1 MTGIVRPVQR
11 PLVSPAALLA
21 LGGGACVALSLPPW
35 GFWPLAF
42 AGIAAFEVALGE
54 QARRGQR
61 ARRGWLFGAGWLYMG
76 MGWMWFLTAPGYLLA
91 AAMFAGLHAAAA
103 ALAPTGPWRA
113 VGRPLAHTAA
123 ESVRLFVPFGG
134 VPLATLPI
142 GQAGGPLLGV
152 VRVGG
157 VILLTWVVFQIGF
170 ALAGVISSVAQRAA
184 NPRPSVAP
192 HGLVGLAV
200 VLLVVVVAA
209 IAPDGRSFS
218 DGPAPTLTVAAVQ
231 GGGLQGT
238 RAIYTDSREVVERH
252 LAASATITPG
262 SVDLVVWPEN
272 VVDVPTFAESME
284 IGEITAEAGRIG
296 APFAVG
302 ITEDTTIG
310 GVRGFLNAQVVVD
323 IDGSV
328 ISRYDKVRRVPFGE
342 YMPLR
347 AVLDAL
353 GAPTDQVPRDA
364 VAGTGPAVLTLPDGS
379 KVATVI
385 SWEVFFGGRARD
397 GVSNGGSWI
406 ANPTNGSSYTGTV
419 LQGQQVAS
427 SRLRAVENGRW
438 VVQASPTGF
447 SAFITPNGDVRQR
460 TGVSEQRVII
470 DTITLADGRTWY
482 SRTGDLPWLLGVI
495 LALAAVLVVPPRLT
509 RRAE

>member
-1 MTGIVRPVQR
+1 M
-11 PLVSPAALLA
+11 LA

-42 AGIAAFEVALGE
+42 AGIAAFGISLGE
-54 QARRGQR
+54 DPTRAQR

-76 MGWMWFLTAPGYLLA
+76 MGWMWFLSVPGYLLA
-91 AAMFAGLHAAAA
+91 AALFAGLHAAAA

-113 VGRPLAHTAA
+113 LGRPLAHTVA
-123 ESVRLFVPFGG
+123 ESIRLFVPFGG

-157 VILLTWVVFQIGF
+157 VILLAWVVFQIGF
-170 ALAGVISSVAQRAA
+170 AIAGPSPFLPRAA
-184 NPRPSVAP
+184 GSRNVTGAP
-192 HGLVGLAV
+192 HGIFGVALVALV
-200 VLLVVVVAA
+200 VLVSAF
-209 IAPDGRSFS
+209 APDGSGWS
-218 DGPAPTLTVAAVQ
+218 EGAAPTLTVAAVQ

-238 RAIYTDSREVVERH
+238 RAISTDSREVVERH
-252 LAASATITPG
+252 LAASATISAG
-262 SVDLVVWPEN
+262 SVDLVLWPEN
-272 VVDVPTFAESME
+272 VIDVPTFSESLE
-284 IGEITAEAGRIG
+284 IDEITAQSRRIG

-302 ITEDTTIG
+302 VTEDITVD

-323 IDGSV
+323 VDGTV
-328 ISRYDKVRRVPFGE
+328 VSRYDKVRRVPFGE

-347 AVLDAL
+347 SLLDTL
-353 GAPTDQVPRDA
+353 GAPTEQVPRDA
-364 VAGTGPAVLTLPDGS
+364 VAGNGPAVLNLPDGRR
-379 KVATVI
+379 VATVI

-397 GVSNGGSWI
+397 GVTAGGSWI

-438 VVQASPTGF
+438 VVQAAPTGF
-447 SAFITPNGDVRQR
+447 SAFVTPEGSVRQR
-460 TGVSEQRVII
+460 TGISEQRVII
-470 DTITLADGRTWY
+470 DTISLADGRTWY
-482 SRTGDLPWLLGVI
+482 SRTGDLPWLLCAV
-495 LALAAVLVVPPRLT
+495 LALTAVLLAARCLSPR
-509 RRAE
+509 AG

>member
-1 MTGIVRPVQR
+1 M
-11 PLVSPAALLA
+11 
-21 LGGGACVALSLPPW
+21 ALSLPPW

-42 AGIAAFEVALGE
+42 VGIAAFEVSLGE
-54 QARRGQR
+54 HPTRGQR

-76 MGWMWFLTAPGYLLA
+76 MGWMWFLSAPGYLLA

-113 VGRPLAHTAA
+113 MGRPLAHTVA
-123 ESVRLFVPFGG
+123 ESIRLFVPFGG
-134 VPLATLPI
+134 APLATVPI

-170 ALAGVISSVAQRAA
+170 ALAGPSPFVPRASRRRGA
-184 NPRPSVAP
+184 TRAP
-192 HGLVGLAV
+192 HGMIGGAAVALVALVTAV
-200 VLLVVVVAA
+200 
-209 IAPDGRSFS
+209 APDGRGWS

-238 RAIYTDSREVVERH
+238 RAIDTSSREVVERH
-252 LAASATITPG
+252 LQASATIAAG
-262 SVDLVVWPEN
+262 SVDLVLWPEN
-272 VVDVPTFAESME
+272 VIDVPTFTDSAE
-284 IGEITAEAGRIG
+284 IDEITAQAQRIG

-302 ITEDTTIG
+302 ITEDVTID

-323 IDGSV
+323 VDGSV

-347 AVLDAL
+347 SLLDAL
-353 GAPTDQVPRDA
+353 GAPTEQVPRDA
-364 VAGTGPAVLTLPDGS
+364 VAGSGPAVLALPDGTE
-379 KVATVI
+379 VATVI
-385 SWEVFFGGRARD
+385 SWEVFFGSRARD
-397 GVSNGGSWI
+397 GVSSGGAWI

-419 LQGQQVAS
+419 LQTQQVAS

-447 SAFITPNGDVRQR
+447 SAFITPEGAVLQR

-482 SRTGDLPWLLGVI
+482 SRTGDLPWLLCAVV
-495 LALAAVLVVPPRLT
+495 ALAAVLAAAR
-509 RRAE
+509 RRALPPEQAAAAGGLGSVGQPGGDHR